1 ETNILSD
8 PSSPDSV
15 LSEERDGPD
24 PVALSLKTPITS
36 TEALPKIIPVE
47 PDDQQPREEEQP
59 AAEENGQ
66 LITEEKKREEA
77 GEAEEEEKEEE
88 GTTIPLSFQSS
99 CSFPTG
105 CQNSATEGGCEKK
118 PRLEAFSAGIQPFM
132 PFTNLPGTQGTYI
145 RVRDSLK
152 RARSCQGV
160 DCQKVDDAPSVP
172 PASVPSTTP
181 AVQKTV
187 PRLEPKK
194 VNQSPMYSESRQT
207 TVVGKGG
214 WVSEHV
220 DRHRIFNEE
229 TSVSAA
235 PPPQDASRWSYRK
248 SSSEKRSWRL
258 QGDAYAHSERHRDS
272 RDDRGRDYHCSRGN
286 YYQDEGY
293 SGHYRDSQSDRNRG
307 SHNDCNRNPFGHY
320 SHHSRVDTGRALHRD
335 GYNSHSRS
343 PFSLPAPTRRQPEYS
358 THTPYHRHCS
368 DFAFCLNRLRPEPL
382 KRPNLQPTDETLAR
396 KRVREESSAIARR
409 RAAAEITL
417 TAEEI
422 TEFLARSDD
431 DEDEKGNEE
440 ADSDASSDWDAIQEE
455 TVEQFLSVAAS
466 SSNTQKAS
474 ISRSVTIAAGPS
486 AEYRDVGVEKLFSV
500 VTSQQLNEAASGKDD
515 GVALTKTADDEA
527 EDLLALTGACPDD
540 LNEFGA
546 KVQSSIAAA
555 ARERRARRVDRDVK
569 HAIQVA
575 EASPTLPARDL
586 TPPASPNG
594 CKDVQ
599 SNPSEPSVTTSVLT
613 ESQRVALKL
622 REEKRKQTLA
632 ALGKSPASRIPAAQ
646 SATSGGSYFVA
657 TPTNIRVMRPL
668 LSSELWATR
677 TAGRN
682 VLSLAQF
689 LQEAARGAPKPLA
702 LQASEFV
709 VVGVVG
715 MKTPPRRSKNDKI
728 YSIWRLTDMAG
739 VGTGGAQ
746 SSLVSLF
753 LFGSVHE
760 KLWKEPEGTVVA
772 ILKPKIMS
780 PSDVRLLKMEDS
792 DREVSITVDSAPF
805 VMILGTS
812 PDFGTCAGTTKS
824 NKPCSRIINKYLF
837 PVLYVISYFICL
849 YVEGIVMS
857 VVVMRQLFGTA
868 TVA

>member
-1 ETNILSD
+1 MESLFVLDTHGTVTLTEKIDILYDAKEEAGESQSRQNKQKTGRNARRLSSVKRYHEIEKFSLYKPGKISSELRRALNLGKHDIPIHVYRMRSLGYPPGWLNKARVEDLPSFNEEKAEVPILKYKVDEIIEYPGFNVFSSKLRESCHVFGCPPIQRHHLIQNFIAALQQRTDNEGTQKTDWVGELTAKDLDSLEAERQRILAEINNLKAQSSSVRDASPVDLKETTPQSDARPISVSSGETNILSD

-214 WVSEHV
+214 WASEHV

-358 THTPYHRHCS
+358 THTPYHRH
-368 DFAFCLNRLRPEPL
+368 
-382 KRPNLQPTDETLAR
+382 
-396 KRVREESSAIARR
+396 
-409 RAAAEITL
+409 
-417 TAEEI
+417 
-422 TEFLARSDD
+422 
-431 DEDEKGNEE
+431 
-440 ADSDASSDWDAIQEE
+440 W
-455 TVEQFLSVAAS
+455 
-466 SSNTQKAS
+466 
-474 ISRSVTIAAGPS
+474 
-486 AEYRDVGVEKLFSV
+486 
-500 VTSQQLNEAASGKDD
+500 
-515 GVALTKTADDEA
+515 
-527 EDLLALTGACPDD
+527 
-540 LNEFGA
+540 
-546 KVQSSIAAA
+546 
-555 ARERRARRVDRDVK
+555 
-569 HAIQVA
+569 
-575 EASPTLPARDL
+575 
-586 TPPASPNG
+586 
-594 CKDVQ
+594 
-599 SNPSEPSVTTSVLT
+599 
-613 ESQRVALKL
+613 
-622 REEKRKQTLA
+622 
-632 ALGKSPASRIPAAQ
+632 
-646 SATSGGSYFVA
+646 
-657 TPTNIRVMRPL
+657 
-668 LSSELWATR
+668 
-677 TAGRN
+677 
-682 VLSLAQF
+682 
-689 LQEAARGAPKPLA
+689 
-702 LQASEFV
+702 
-709 VVGVVG
+709 
-715 MKTPPRRSKNDKI
+715 
-728 YSIWRLTDMAG
+728 
-739 VGTGGAQ
+739 
-746 SSLVSLF
+746 
-753 LFGSVHE
+753 
-760 KLWKEPEGTVVA
+760 
-772 ILKPKIMS
+772 
-780 PSDVRLLKMEDS
+780 
-792 DREVSITVDSAPF
+792 
-805 VMILGTS
+805 
-812 PDFGTCAGTTKS
+812 
-824 NKPCSRIINKYLF
+824 
-837 PVLYVISYFICL
+837 
-849 YVEGIVMS
+849 
-857 VVVMRQLFGTA
+857 
-868 TVA
+868 